1 MSEGEWE
8 SETEGKGEDRQGS
21 GVGPTEGRGRQIWGL
36 GFSLIGVSRENEKFL
51 EVGFNFLTVI

>member
-1 MSEGEWE
+1 MRPKER
-8 SETEGKGEDRQGS
+8 GKTDRVVVWDRLRGGEDRF
-21 GVGPTEGRGRQIWGL
+21 WGL